1 MTRVGQA
8 QRAAGAHPG
17 SIRYDSSLSEVV
29 EFEIPSF
36 EDATRLGRCL
46 EADWFTWIHNDDGPR
61 VVVMLV
67 PYADD
72 LAALLRTVL
81 EWSRKHGGG
90 AVPFELD
97 GRRYVLESPTA
108 PRTDLAA

>member
-8 QRAAGAHPG
+8 HGVTRDHPG
-17 SIRYDSSLSEVV
+17 KIPHDSSLSEVV

-36 EDATRLGRCL
+36 EDATRLCRCL
-46 EADWFTWIHNDDGPR
+46 EADWFTWIHSYDGRR

-67 PYADD
+67 PHAED
-72 LAALLRTVL
+72 LAALLRAVQD
-81 EWSRKHGGG
+81 WSRQHGGDP
-90 AVPFELD
+90 VPFELD
-97 GRRYVLESPTA
+97 GRCYLLEASTA